1 MLKIK
6 RNKKLMIPVLAI
18 MVLVAM
24 AGNALAFAAS
34 CDMYI
39 GDVGWISTPTVSSY
53 KYGSAWGY
61 NFPESSE
68 YMGVKGQFE
77 YGGVWTPYDT
87 ATLDP
92 GDSYAGSYAYAVQ
105 AVGWRTKIYSATG
118 NVRGWGYVY
127 AKN

>member
-1 MLKIK
+1 MLNIK
-6 RNKKLMIPVLAI
+6 SRKKLMIPILA
-18 MVLVAM
+18 MMLVVAM

-34 CDMYI
+34 CNMYI
-39 GDVGWISTPTVSSY
+39 GDVGWLSTPKVTPY

-61 NFPESSE
+61 NFPSSSE
-68 YMGVKGQFE
+68 DMGVKGQFE
-77 YGGVWTPYDT
+77 IGGVWKAYDT
-87 ATLDP
+87 AVLGP
-92 GDSYAGSYAYAVQ
+92 GESYAGSYVYAVQ